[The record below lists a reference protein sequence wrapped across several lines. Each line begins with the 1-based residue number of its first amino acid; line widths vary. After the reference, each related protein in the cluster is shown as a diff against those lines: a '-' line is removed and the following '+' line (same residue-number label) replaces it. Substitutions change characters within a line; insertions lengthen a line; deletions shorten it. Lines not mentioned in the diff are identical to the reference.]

1 MTNPPQSPQPL
12 GIIGMSTPPTL
23 ADAIVSRKA
32 RTLSRWA
39 SAGMA
44 AAGFYSWSV
53 WLSVQTPGRELTAII
68 FGELMSLL
76 GAFLGLIFAL
86 ITVLSLRQVLQA
98 LRDRATYIT
107 PPLARSAADI
117 HTMHMWIGP
126 NIVGPV
132 RALAES
138 GSTAVLGLGRYV
150 WYSTWLLWPIAIAW
164 FFFAE
169 TRREYFQAGIIT
181 VVAFAATAGAANLLQ
196 LILSPAQTQRLV
208 QPARAT
214 PLEPGFWARGLRPG
228 AAEKTAA
235 EKTAAEKITGDLSD
249 FVDDYYR

>member
-53 WLSVQTPGRELTAII
+53 WLSVQTPGRDLTAII

-86 ITVLSLRQVLQA
+86 ITVLSLRQ
-98 LRDRATYIT
+98 
-107 PPLARSAADI
+107 
-117 HTMHMWIGP
+117 
-126 NIVGPV
+126 
-132 RALAES
+132 
-138 GSTAVLGLGRYV
+138 GL
-150 WYSTWLLWPIAIAW
+150 
-164 FFFAE
+164 
-169 TRREYFQAGIIT
+169 
-181 VVAFAATAGAANLLQ
+181 AGAAGPAPPT
-196 LILSPAQTQRLV
+196 SPRRWRVLPQISTQCTCGSDPISSARCAPWLNPAVLRCWGWGAMSGTPPGCSGHRHRLV
-208 QPARAT
+208 FLCRDPQRIF
-214 PLEPGFWARGLRPG
+214 PGGNHHGGGLRCHRRR
-228 AAEKTAA
+228 
-235 EKTAAEKITGDLSD
+235 S
-249 FVDDYYR
+249 